1 MHPVPLPLYRCKIS
15 HLVRWVTFSLACHG
29 FADYQMALRKIFSML
44 RGSKWVSVHD
54 FVAGDNRPLRIAA
67 RLVVVV
73 VSVVV
78 IVVVVVVVVGGGGVS
93 IGSVVQGSFDFV
105 LALTVAPAYYHVVV
119 VVEAVGEAVRYHAFA
134 GSDVEGPI
142 LVMTLGRF
150 AGVEI

>member
-1 MHPVPLPLYRCKIS
+1 
-15 HLVRWVTFSLACHG
+15 
-29 FADYQMALRKIFSML
+29 MALRKGFSML
-44 RGSKWVSVHD
+44 RGFKWVSVHD

-78 IVVVVVVVVGGGGVS
+78 VIVVIVVVVFVVFV
-93 IGSVVQGSFDFV
+93 GSVVQGSFDFV
-105 LALTVAPAYYHVVV
+105 LVLTVAIAYYHVVL